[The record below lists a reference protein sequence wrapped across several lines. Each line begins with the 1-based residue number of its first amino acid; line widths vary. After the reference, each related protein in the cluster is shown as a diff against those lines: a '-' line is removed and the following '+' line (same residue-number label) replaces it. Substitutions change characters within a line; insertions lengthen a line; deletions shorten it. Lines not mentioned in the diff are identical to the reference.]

1 MSILRAQPGSQGRCC
16 YFLALVFPLFRILAH
31 ETALP
36 LPRVALPTKVTLM
49 TKFLTDMLS
58 QLFFYCYTKALK
70 DAWEERVY
78 LTTPRLC

>member
-1 MSILRAQPGSQGRCC
+1 MSILCAQPGSQGRYC
-16 YFLALVFPLFRILAH
+16 YCLALVFPLFRILAH

-58 QLFFYCYTKALK
+58 QLFFYYFSIATLK
-70 DAWEERVY
+70 
-78 LTTPRLC
+78 L

>member
-16 YFLALVFPLFRILAH
+16 YCLALVFPLFRILAH

-36 LPRVALPTKVTLM
+36 LPRVALPTTVTLM

-58 QLFFYCYTKALK
+58 QLFFYYFSIATLK
-70 DAWEERVY
+70 
-78 LTTPRLC
+78 L